1 MVGSVHAGF
10 SLHWALGGT
19 WLVDTLGQ
27 TGDRLDGG
35 GWGVALGLLAVAAV
49 KGAVAWG
56 PVLSRRWIG
65 FAGGIARRLSIF
77 AGLVLAIYGVVLTA
91 VGLVALTGVL
101 GDPSDPASLTGHA
114 LLWDPLFAMW
124 GVLLLLGLGRSTPR
138 RPVRGAEPRQASG
151 AGREREALVSA
162 R

>member
-1 MVGSVHAGF
+1 M
-10 SLHWALGGT
+10 
-19 WLVDTLGQ
+19 
-27 TGDRLDGG
+27 
-35 GWGVALGLLAVAAV
+35 ALGLLAVAAV

-124 GVLLLLGLGRSTPR
+124 GVLLLLGRSTPR
-138 RPVRGAEPRQASG
+138 RRVRGAEPRQASG